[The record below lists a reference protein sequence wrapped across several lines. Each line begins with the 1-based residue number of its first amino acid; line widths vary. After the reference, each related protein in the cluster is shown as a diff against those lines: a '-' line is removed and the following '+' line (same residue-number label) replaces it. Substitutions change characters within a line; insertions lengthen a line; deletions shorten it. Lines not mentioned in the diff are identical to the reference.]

1 MNLGARV
8 CTALMPPLGGVPR
21 AQLVCALRAPLAG
34 GPRTQLVCA
43 PLPAL
48 VCVALASMFAV
59 AQAQERFAGS
69 VDLDRVIDH
78 AIASKQI
85 PGAVCIAGQAG
96 QPGRLLHR
104 KAYGSRALVPQVEP
118 MTLDTVFDAAS
129 LTKVIATTSS
139 VMRLF
144 EQGKL
149 RLNDPVTTYLPRFQG
164 GKSDITVRQLLTHY
178 SGMRPDLDLEPEWSG
193 YEMGISKALVDKP
206 IAAPGE
212 RFIYSDIN
220 FELLGEIVRV
230 LSGKTLAEF
239 ASDEVFRPLSMK
251 DTRFLPPVDW
261 QDRIAPTEVLKGK
274 TVPVRGIVHDPTA
287 RYMGGIAG
295 HAGLF
300 TTAADLS
307 KFAQMMLNLGVS
319 ANGTRVFQAAT
330 IAKFTE
336 PNSPPDRTQ
345 IRGLGWDIDTR
356 YSANRGELFP
366 VGSFGHTGFTGTS
379 LWMDPKS
386 KTYVIL
392 LTNSVHPKVGINIS
406 GLRGRVATI
415 VAAHVGITG
424 QEVLLSGY
432 NELMTSTRRK
442 VDRNGQVKTG
452 LDMLV
457 EQQFA
462 VMAGRNVGLISNHT
476 GIDRTGRR
484 NVDRMIEAGV
494 QLTTLFSPEH
504 GFAGTEDKE
513 KIVSMRDKATGL
525 PVYSLYE
532 DGRRAP
538 TSEMLH
544 GLDALVF
551 DIQDIGA
558 RFYTY
563 ACTLQK
569 VMELAN
575 QAGLHLYVL
584 DRPNPITGV
593 RVEGPILEK
602 DFGSF
607 VGCMDVPVRHGMTI
621 GELAMMMKAEKG
633 WKLNLTV
640 VKMQGWQRGD
650 WFDETGLPW
659 INPSPNIRSLTAALL
674 YPGVAMLEYS
684 RNYTVGRGT
693 DAPFEW
699 VGADWIKG
707 PELAAS
713 LNARQIPGVRFY
725 PVRFKP
731 ESSNLEGIP
740 VEGVRCLVTDREQ
753 FDAVRMGLEIGGALQ
768 RLYPGKIRF
777 LDNGRL
783 IGKRKDMEELQG
795 GVDPRLIDER
805 EDEELKDFLARRQK
819 YLLY

>member
-1 MNLGARV
+1 MKVGLWLCG
-8 CTALMPPLGGVPR
+8 
-21 AQLVCALRAPLAG
+21 
-34 GPRTQLVCA
+34 
-43 PLPAL
+43 
-48 VCVALASMFAV
+48 VALAPLFSMAL
-59 AQAQERFAGS
+59 AQERFAGS
-69 VDLDRVIDH
+69 VDLDRVIEQ
-78 AIASKQI
+78 AITSKQI
-85 PGAVCIAGQAG
+85 PGAVCQAG
-96 QPGRLLHR
+96 QPGRILHR
-104 KAYGSRALVPQVEP
+104 KAYGSRALLPQIEA

-129 LTKVIATTSS
+129 LTKVVATTSS

-149 RLNDPVTTYLPRFQG
+149 RLNDPVTTYLPAFQG
-164 GKSDITVRQLLTHY
+164 GKSEITVRQLLTHY
-178 SGMRPDLDLEPEWSG
+178 SGLRPDLDLEPEWSG
-193 YEMGISKALVDKP
+193 YETGIGKALVDKP
-206 IAAPGE
+206 VAAPGD

-239 ASDEVFRPLSMK
+239 ANEQVFQPLGMK
-251 DTRFLPPVDW
+251 DTRFQPPPDW
-261 QDRIAPTEVLKGK
+261 RARIAPTELLKGQAA
-274 TVPVRGIVHDPTA
+274 PVRGIVHDPTA
-287 RYMGGIAG
+287 RFMGGIAG
-295 HAGLF
+295 HAGMF
-300 TTAADLS
+300 TTVADLS
-307 KFAQMMLNLGVS
+307 KFAQMMLNLGLS
-319 ANGTRVFQAAT
+319 EEGTRVFHAAT

-336 PNSPPDRTQ
+336 ANSPPDRTQ

-356 YSANRGELFP
+356 FSANRGELFP

-392 LTNSVHPKVGINIS
+392 LANSVHPRSGINIS
-406 GLRGRVATI
+406 ALRGRVATI
-415 VAAHVGITG
+415 VAAHVGVTG
-424 QEVLLSGY
+424 PEVLLTGY
-432 NELMTSTRRK
+432 NEAMTSARRK

-452 LDMLV
+452 LDVLI

-462 VMAGRNVGLISNHT
+462 VMAGRNVGLVSNHT
-476 GIDRTGRR
+476 GVDRTGRR

-504 GFAGTEDKE
+504 GFAGTEDDE
-513 KIVSMRDKATGL
+513 KVESKRDQATGL

-538 TSEMLH
+538 KSEMLH
-544 GLDALVF
+544 GLDVLVF
-551 DIQDIGA
+551 DIQDVGA

-563 ACTLQK
+563 TCTLQN
-569 VMELAN
+569 VMELASKV
-575 QAGLHLYVL
+575 GLPLYVL

-602 DFGSF
+602 EFASF
-607 VGCMDVPVRHGMTI
+607 VGCMDMPVRHGMTV

-659 INPSPNIRSLTAALL
+659 INPSPNMRSLEAAIL
-674 YPGVAMLEYS
+674 YPGLAMLEYS

-707 PELAAS
+707 VDLAAA
-713 LNARQIPGVRFY
+713 LNARQIPGIRFY

-731 ESSNLEGIP
+731 DSSNLEGIP

-753 FDAVRMGLEIGGALQ
+753 LDAVRVGLEVAGALQ

-777 LDNGRL
+777 LDNGKL
-783 IGKRKDMEELQG
+783 IGKRKDMEELQS
-795 GVDPRLIDER
+795 GVDPRVIDER
-805 EDEELKDFLARRQK
+805 EDEELKGILARRQQ

>member
-1 MNLGARV
+1 MILGARV
-8 CTALMPPLGGVPR
+8 GGAAL
-21 AQLVCALRAPLAG
+21 
-34 GPRTQLVCA
+34 
-43 PLPAL
+43 AL
-48 VCVALASMFAV
+48 VSSIAL
-59 AQAQERFAGS
+59 AQERFAGS
-69 VDLDRVIDH
+69 ADLDGVVEQ
-78 AIASKQI
+78 AIAAKQI

-96 QPGRLLHR
+96 RILHR
-104 KAYGSRALVPQVEP
+104 KAYGSRALVPRREP

-144 EQGKL
+144 EQGRL
-149 RLNDPVTTYLPRFQG
+149 RLNDPVTVYLPAFQG

-178 SGMRPDLDLEPEWSG
+178 SGLRPDVDLEPEWSG
-193 YEMGISKALVDKP
+193 YDTGIARAIVDKP
-206 IAAPGE
+206 VAQPGE

-220 FELLGEIVRV
+220 FILLGEIVRV
-230 LSGKTLAEF
+230 LSGKTLPEF
-239 ASDEVFRPLSMK
+239 ARDEVFEPLGMK
-251 DTRFLPPVDW
+251 DTRFQPPPDW
-261 QDRIAPTEVLKGK
+261 RARIAPTEALKGLAE
-274 TVPVRGIVHDPTA
+274 PLRGVVHDPTT
-287 RYMGGIAG
+287 RFMGGVAG

-319 ANGTRVFQAAT
+319 AEGARVFQTASV
-330 IAKFTE
+330 AKFTE

-356 YSANRGELFP
+356 FSGNRGELFP

-379 LWMDPKS
+379 IWMDPRS

-392 LTNSVHPKVGINIS
+392 LANSVHPRSGINITA
-406 GLRGRVATI
+406 LRGRVATV
-415 VAAHVGITG
+415 VAAHVGVPAQG
-424 QEVLLSGY
+424 VLLTGY
-432 NELMTSTRRK
+432 NEAMTATRRK

-452 LDMLV
+452 LDVLV

-462 VMAGRNVGLISNHT
+462 VMAGRNVGLVSNHT
-476 GIDRTGRR
+476 GVDRTGRR

-504 GFAGTEDKE
+504 GFGGTQDDE
-513 KIVSMRDKATGL
+513 KVLSMRDAATGL

-532 DGRRAP
+532 GARRTATP
-538 TSEMLH
+538 EMLH
-544 GLDALVF
+544 GLDVLVF
-551 DIQDIGA
+551 DIQDVGA

-563 ACTLQK
+563 GCTLLN
-569 VMELAN
+569 VMEMAHR
-575 QAGLHLYVL
+575 AGLPLYVL
-584 DRPNPITGV
+584 DRPNPVTGV
-593 RVEGPILEK
+593 RVEGPILENE
-602 DFGSF
+602 FASF
-607 VGCMDVPVRHGMTI
+607 VGCMEIPIRHGMTV
-621 GELAMMMKAEKG
+621 GELATMMKAEKG
-633 WKLNLTV
+633 WSLQLTV

-659 INPSPNIRSLTAALL
+659 TNPSPNMRSLTAATL

-707 PELAAS
+707 PELAAA
-713 LNARQIPGVRFY
+713 LNARQIPGIRFY
-725 PVRFKP
+725 PVKFKP
-731 ESSNLEGIP
+731 ASSNLEGID
-740 VEGVRCLVTDREQ
+740 VEGVRCVVTDREQ
-753 FDAVRMGLEIGGALQ
+753 LHAVRLGLELGGALQ
-768 RLYPGKIRF
+768 KLYPGKIRF

-783 IGKRKDMEELQG
+783 IGKKREMEDLQN
-795 GVDPRLIDER
+795 GVDPRIIQER
-805 EDEELKDFLARRQK
+805 EDEELKGFLAKRAT

>member
-1 MNLGARV
+1 MKLGAWV
-8 CTALMPPLGGVPR
+8 CG
-21 AQLVCALRAPLAG
+21 
-34 GPRTQLVCA
+34 LVCA
-43 PLPAL
+43 PLF
-48 VCVALASMFAV
+48 SMAI
-59 AQAQERFAGS
+59 AQERFSGS
-69 VDLDRVIDH
+69 VDLDRVIEQ
-78 AIASKQI
+78 AVAAKQI
-85 PGAVCIAGQAG
+85 PGAVCVAGK
-96 QPGRLLHR
+96 PGRILHR
-104 KAYGSRALVPQVEP
+104 KAYGSRALTPRVEP

-129 LTKVIATTSS
+129 LTKVVATTSS

-149 RLNDPVTTYLPRFQG
+149 RLNDPVTAYLPGFQG
-164 GKSDITVRQLLTHY
+164 GKSEITVRQLLTHY
-178 SGMRPDLDLEPEWSG
+178 SGLRPDLDLEPEWSG
-193 YEMGISKALVDKP
+193 YETGIAKALVDKP
-206 IAAPGE
+206 VAAPGE

-230 LSGKTLAEF
+230 LSGKTLAQF
-239 ASDEVFRPLSMK
+239 AHDEVFQPLGMTN
-251 DTRFLPPVDW
+251 TRFQPPADW
-261 QDRIAPTEVLKGK
+261 SARIAPTEVLKGQ
-274 TVPVRGIVHDPTA
+274 TLPIRGVVHDPTA
-287 RYMGGIAG
+287 RFMGGIAG
-295 HAGLF
+295 HAGVF

-307 KFAQMMLNLGVS
+307 KFAQMMLNLGMS
-319 ANGTRVFQAAT
+319 ADGTRVFQAAT

-336 PNSPPDRTQ
+336 ANSPPDRNQ

-356 YSANRGELFP
+356 FSSNRGELFP

-392 LTNSVHPKVGINIS
+392 LTNSVHPRVGVSIT

-424 QEVLLSGY
+424 QGVLLSGY
-432 NELMTSTRRK
+432 NELTTGTRRK
-442 VDRNGQVKTG
+442 VDRNGFVKTG
-452 LDMLV
+452 LDVLV

-462 VMAGRNVGLISNHT
+462 IMAGRNVGLVSNHT
-476 GIDRTGRR
+476 GVDRSGRR

-504 GFAGTEDKE
+504 GFVGAEDDE
-513 KIVSMRDKATGL
+513 KVESTRDQATGL

-532 DGRRAP
+532 DGRRGP
-538 TSEMLH
+538 TPEMLH
-544 GLDALVF
+544 GVDAIVF

-575 QAGLHLYVL
+575 KVGIPLYVL

-593 RVEGPILEK
+593 RVEGPILQSE
-602 DFGSF
+602 FSSF
-607 VGCMDVPVRHGMTI
+607 VGCMDIPVRHGMTM

-633 WKLNLTV
+633 WKLNVTV

-659 INPSPNIRSLTAALL
+659 INPSPNIRSLTAATL
-674 YPGVAMLEYS
+674 YPAIAMLEYS

-693 DAPFEW
+693 DSPFEW

-707 PELAAS
+707 VDLASELNGRKLA
-713 LNARQIPGVRFY
+713 GVRFY
-725 PVRFKP
+725 PVKFKP
-731 ESSNLEGIP
+731 ASSNLEGIP
-740 VEGVRCLVTDREQ
+740 VEGVRCVIIDREQ
-753 FDAVRMGLEIGGALQ
+753 FNAVRTGLEIGAALQ
-768 RLYPGKIRF
+768 KLYPGKIRF

-783 IGKRKDMEELQG
+783 IGNRQAIEELQG
-795 GVDPRLIDER
+795 GVDARLIEER
-805 EDEELKDFLARRQK
+805 EDEELKGFLARRAK